1 MQEEE
6 EEREEREEGEEG
18 EGEEGEEGGG
28 GGGEGEGEGEGR
40 RRRRRRRRKSNKKV
54 YRKKGKY
61 RVNCITLN
69 CRMNKAKITL
79 NVQQESKCKETLQ
92 QETGV
97 RK

>member
-18 EGEEGEEGGG
+18 GGGGG
-28 GGGEGEGEGEGR
+28 GGGEGEGEGRRR

>member
-18 EGEEGEEGGG
+18 GGGGG
-28 GGGEGEGEGEGR
+28 GGGEGEGEGRRR

-54 YRKKGKY
+54 YRRKGKC